1 MSIAFHMRRKI
12 MKAIAALLVPLAAL
26 ALAVGCESSSNAQD
40 ASSAKDGGHKE
51 AVAKIMPSKASA
63 TQPANG
69 QPKGEIKF
77 HEMDGKVH
85 ITGEISGLKPNS
97 KHAIHIHEKPDL
109 SAPDLMS
116 TGGHYNPDKHVHGGP
131 TTSPVHAGDLGNLE
145 ANDKGVAKMDL
156 TVDDISLG
164 GEKNNVVGLPVIIH
178 AKEDDYKSQ
187 PSGNAGGRIAG
198 GLIEMSK

>member
-26 ALAVGCESSSNAQD
+26 ALAVGCESSSDAQD
-40 ASSAKDGGHKE
+40 SGAKEGGHKM
-51 AVAKIMPSKASA
+51 AVAKIEPSKASA

-69 QPKGEIKF
+69 QAKGEIKF

-85 ITGEISGLKPNS
+85 ITGEISGLRPNS
-97 KHAIHIHEKPDL
+97 KHAIHIHEKGDM

-131 TTSPVHAGDLGNLE
+131 TTSPVHAGDLGNLQ
-145 ANDKGVAKMDL
+145 ADDKGVAKMDL

-164 GEKNNVVGLPVIIH
+164 GEKHNVVGLPVIIH

>member
-1 MSIAFHMRRKI
+1 
-12 MKAIAALLVPLAAL
+12 MKSIAALLVPLAAL

-40 ASSAKDGGHKE
+40 SSSAKDGGHKE

-69 QPKGEIKF
+69 QAKGEIKF
-77 HEMDGKVH
+77 HEMNGKVH

-116 TGGHYNPDKHVHGGP
+116 TGGHYNPEKHVHGGP
-131 TTSPVHAGDLGNLE
+131 TTSPVHAGDLGNLQ

-156 TVDDISLG
+156 TVDNISLG
-164 GEKNNVVGLPVIIH
+164 GDKNNVVGLPVIIH